1 MDRKIEQPRE
11 EGRDGGEEEDGRIKD
26 RLQVE
31 CRDRDTERNTT
42 MSTDQGPGIVLQH
55 NTTPGGAG
63 AALTP
68 ASGSSVVADQRA
80 ALNVIREFLKSKTSF
95 DVLPV
100 SYRLIVFDTSLLV
113 KRALNVLL
121 QNSIVSAPLW
131 NSKTSKFS
139 GLLTASDFLNIVH
152 YASTCPDQSTNL
164 SDTLTL
170 DGLANIGSMSG
181 SSALD
186 TCSIH
191 PSRSLYDAC
200 VKMINSSARRIPLI
214 DRDEETMREIVV
226 SVLTQYRI
234 LKFVSMNCRETRF
247 LLQPLRDLHIGRT
260 TDLCHARLSTPIED
274 VINLLIQHQI
284 SSVPIL
290 DDDNKLINVYEAVDL
305 LLLVKGG
312 VYADL
317 SLTVGEALLRRSDDF
332 EGVYTCTLDDTLFV
346 VLETIRKSRLH
357 RLFVLDND
365 GKLLGVMTLGDIL
378 KYILFSE

>member
-1 MDRKIEQPRE
+1 MTDTIQNNQINTNI
-11 EGRDGGEEEDGRIKD
+11 IKSKTNS
-26 RLQVE
+26 L
-31 CRDRDTERNTT
+31 
-42 MSTDQGPGIVLQH
+42 STI
-55 NTTPGGAG
+55 
-63 AALTP
+63 
-68 ASGSSVVADQRA
+68 ASDQRN
-80 ALNVIREFLKSKTSF
+80 ALNIIREFLKSKTSF

-152 YASTCPDQSTNL
+152 YANSNPDQSINL
-164 SDTLTL
+164 SETLTL
-170 DGLANIGSMSG
+170 DDLSNIGAMSG

-191 PSRSLYDAC
+191 PFRSLYDAC
-200 VKMINSSARRIPLI
+200 AQMINSSARRIPLI

-247 LLQPLRDLHIGRT
+247 LLQPLRDLNIGT
-260 TDLCHARLSTPIED
+260 KSNICHARLNTPMGD
-274 VINLLIQHQI
+274 VINLLIQHHI

-305 LLLVKGG
+305 LSLVKGG
-312 VYADL
+312 IYVDL

-332 EGVYTCTLDDTLFV
+332 EGVYTCTLDDSLFV
-346 VLETIRKSRLH
+346 LLETIRKSRLH

>member
-1 MDRKIEQPRE
+1 
-11 EGRDGGEEEDGRIKD
+11 
-26 RLQVE
+26 
-31 CRDRDTERNTT
+31 
-42 MSTDQGPGIVLQH
+42 MSTDVSANMVVDAVEPFQEP
-55 NTTPGGAG
+55 
-63 AALTP
+63 
-68 ASGSSVVADQRA
+68 SVISDQRA
-80 ALNVIREFLKSKTSF
+80 ALDVIRGFLKSKTSF

-131 NSKTSKFS
+131 NSKISKFA
-139 GLLTASDFLNIVH
+139 GLLTPSDFLNIVH
-152 YASTCPDQSTNL
+152 YAARHPDQSANFP
-164 SDTLTL
+164 DTLTL
-170 DGLANIGSMSG
+170 DGLADISAMSE
-181 SSALD
+181 SSCLD

-191 PSRSLYDAC
+191 PFRSLYDAC
-200 VKMINSSARRIPLI
+200 VEMIKSSARRIPLI
-214 DRDEETMREIVV
+214 DRDEETNREIVV

-247 LLQPLRDLHIGRT
+247 LLQPLRDLNIGT
-260 TDLCHARLSTPIED
+260 TSNLCHARLNTSIGE
-274 VINLLIQHQI
+274 VMNLLIQHHI
-284 SSVPIL
+284 NSVPIL
-290 DDDNKLINVYEAVDL
+290 DDDNKLINVYETVDL
-305 LLLVKGG
+305 LSLIKGG

-332 EGVYTCTLDDTLFV
+332 EGVYTCTLQDSLFV

-378 KYILFSE
+378 KYILFSK

>member
-1 MDRKIEQPRE
+1 
-11 EGRDGGEEEDGRIKD
+11 
-26 RLQVE
+26 
-31 CRDRDTERNTT
+31 
-42 MSTDQGPGIVLQH
+42 MSTTADPQPMTVDIIQQPG
-55 NTTPGGAG
+55 
-63 AALTP
+63 
-68 ASGSSVVADQRA
+68 SVSDDQRA
-80 ALNVIREFLKSKTSF
+80 ALNIIREFLKSKTSF

-131 NSKTSKFS
+131 NSKISKFA

-152 YASTCPDQSTNL
+152 YAANNPDQSVNL
-164 SDTLTL
+164 SETLTL
-170 DGLANIGSMSG
+170 DGLANIGSMLG

-191 PSRSLYDAC
+191 PFRSLYDAC
-200 VKMINSSARRIPLI
+200 VEMIKSSARRIPLI
-214 DRDEETMREIVV
+214 DRDEETQREIVV

-247 LLQPLRDLHIGRT
+247 LLQPLRELSIGT
-260 TDLCHARLSTPIED
+260 SSNLCHARLNTSIGE
-274 VINLLIQHQI
+274 VINLLIEHQI

-305 LLLVKGG
+305 LSLIKGG
-312 VYADL
+312 VYADPSL
-317 SLTVGEALLRRSDDF
+317 SVGEALLKRTDDF
-332 EGVYTCTLDDTLFV
+332 EGVYTCTLADSLFV

-357 RLFVLDND
+357 RLFVLDD
-365 GKLLGVMTLGDIL
+365 EGKLLGIMTLGDIL
-378 KYILFSE
+378 KYILFS

>member
-1 MDRKIEQPRE
+1 MATSSD
-11 EGRDGGEEEDGRIKD
+11 
-26 RLQVE
+26 
-31 CRDRDTERNTT
+31 
-42 MSTDQGPGIVLQH
+42 
-55 NTTPGGAG
+55 TPGMT
-63 AALTP
+63 LDTFQQP
-68 ASGSSVVADQRA
+68 QPQSQPQPQLASIPSDQRA

-100 SYRLIVFDTSLLV
+100 SYRLIVFDTSLLI

-131 NSKTSKFS
+131 NSKISKFA

-152 YASTCPDQSTNL
+152 YAATNPDQSINL
-164 SDTLTL
+164 SETLTL
-170 DGLANIGSMSG
+170 DGLTNIGSMSG

-191 PSRSLYDAC
+191 PFRSLYDAC

-214 DRDEETMREIVV
+214 DRDEETKREIVV

-247 LLQPLRDLHIGRT
+247 LLQPLKDLNIGT
-260 TDLCHARLSTPIED
+260 STNLCHARLNTSIGE
-274 VINLLIQHQI
+274 VINLLIQHHI

-305 LLLVKGG
+305 LSLIKGG

-317 SLTVGEALLRRSDDF
+317 SLSVGEALLRRTDDF
-332 EGVYTCTLDDTLFV
+332 EGVYTCTLSDSLFV

-357 RLFVLDND
+357 RLFVLDEE

>member
-1 MDRKIEQPRE
+1 MTDAIQDITQMGSVHSQTGPISSTQEPVTATPNQA
-11 EGRDGGEEEDGRIKD
+11 
-26 RLQVE
+26 
-31 CRDRDTERNTT
+31 TTT
-42 MSTDQGPGIVLQH
+42 MELDS
-55 NTTPGGAG
+55 NK
-63 AALTP
+63 
-68 ASGSSVVADQRA
+68 SSVSTISSEQRT
-80 ALNVIREFLKSKTSF
+80 ALNIIREFLKSKTSF

-152 YASTCPDQSTNL
+152 YASSNPDQSVNL
-164 SDTLTL
+164 SETLTL
-170 DGLANIGSMSG
+170 DGLSNIGSMSG

-191 PSRSLYDAC
+191 PFRSLYDAC
-200 VKMINSSARRIPLI
+200 AQMINSSARRIPLI
-214 DRDEETMREIVV
+214 DRDEETKREIVV

-247 LLQPLRDLHIGRT
+247 LLQPLRELNIGSNSNI
-260 TDLCHARLSTPIED
+260 CHARLNTPIGD
-274 VINLLIQHQI
+274 VINLLIQHHI

-305 LLLVKGG
+305 LSLVKGG
-312 VYADL
+312 VYVDL
-317 SLTVGEALLRRSDDF
+317 NLSVGEALLRRSDDF
-332 EGVYTCTLDDTLFV
+332 EGVYTCTLEDSLFV
-346 VLETIRKSRLH
+346 LLETIRKSRLH
-357 RLFVLDND
+357 RLFVLDNE

>member
-1 MDRKIEQPRE
+1 
-11 EGRDGGEEEDGRIKD
+11 
-26 RLQVE
+26 
-31 CRDRDTERNTT
+31 
-42 MSTDQGPGIVLQH
+42 MST
-55 NTTPGGAG
+55 TTGTQPIS
-63 AALTP
+63 LDTVQQL
-68 ASGSSVVADQRA
+68 GSLAADQKA
-80 ALNVIREFLKSKTSF
+80 ALNIIREFLKSKTSF

-131 NSKTSKFS
+131 NSKISKFA

-152 YASTCPDQSTNL
+152 YAANNPDQSVNL
-164 SDTLTL
+164 SETLTL

-191 PSRSLYDAC
+191 PFRSLYDAC
-200 VKMINSSARRIPLI
+200 VEMIKSSARRIPLI
-214 DRDEETMREIVV
+214 DRDEETQREIVV

-247 LLQPLRDLHIGRT
+247 LLQPLRELNIGT
-260 TDLCHARLSTPIED
+260 SSNLCHARLNTSIGE
-274 VINLLIQHQI
+274 VINLLIEHQI

-305 LLLVKGG
+305 LSLIKGG
-312 VYADL
+312 VYADPSL
-317 SLTVGEALLRRSDDF
+317 SVGEALLKRTDDF
-332 EGVYTCTLDDTLFV
+332 EGVYTCTLADSLFV

-357 RLFVLDND
+357 RLFVLDD
-365 GKLLGVMTLGDIL
+365 EGKLLGIMTLGDIL
-378 KYILFSE
+378 KYILFS